1 MEARRLLVADSGM
14 VGSRARRNWWCLGP
28 RILLRLGRNLLHARH
43 LVTSLHRI
51 HSSSTMAS
59 SSHPKQQNP
68 SPSSLPDPIHHQ
80 HEHEQRHAPAL
91 DDADSDNARDSD
103 ADHDHDA
110 ADLDQDADEHG
121 VSSRKRKRPMSVSCE
136 LCKQRKVKC
145 ESLRPV
151 FMHTCADRCR
161 RPRPAQLRLVR
172 PQQPAVRV
180 QGAQE
185 ARPARRLRQR
195 ARGSPW

>member
-1 MEARRLLVADSGM
+1 MEAWRLLIADSGM

-51 HSSSTMAS
+51 HSSPPAPQPSTMAS
-59 SSHPKQQNP
+59 SSHPKQPYSDGQQNP

-103 ADHDHDA
+103 ADHDQDA

-145 ESLRPV
+145 ESQAR

-161 RPRPAQLRLVR
+161 
-172 PQQPAVRV
+172 
-180 QGAQE
+180 
-185 ARPARRLRQR
+185 
-195 ARGSPW
+195 